1 MDVLAFKEA
10 FDAFL
15 FKGCLFA
22 LAGLS
27 VVFFMLTCGFRREIE
42 DFIKKTG
49 PFFVVFFFT
58 WAAWAFISSFP
69 TQEEK
74 EEILKAEK
82 EQEEINKAWGAFFAG
97 GMASDRVGEVFGRVE
112 RVDRVEC
119 GGEGEGGEG
128 GMVIGDSCS
137 GRKEGENSTL
147 QLPLKTTTIT
157 PTLLQ
162 SSSVSSGLFRTT
174 GFEVDSV
181 NRSLGFEVAWDDDL
195 FDYTL
200 PRNIF
205 LYVSTNLVLKRWS
218 LFDVYPMPEGT
229 NAHTFAVSLSN
240 YDWAAS
246 AFFQF
251 GLDIDSDNDGL
262 IDSYERLCTLTDSA
276 NSDSDRDGISDGQ
289 EIVLGL
295 DPLAPIDPFLDLDGD
310 GLTHDQELACGSN
323 PLMVDS
329 DGDGLDDATELRNG
343 WNPNW
348 PGETNEANAPGGA
361 FTTFDRPFTANVR
374 FENPY
379 QEATVY
385 GVSEGSH
392 TVVLSDMV
400 TRDAHK
406 DIASTV
412 SNNIITVTTLDP
424 KPIFTTNVTGVLIV
438 KLKCDDYGVI
448 RIGDLAVTNSWPNTE
463 FVKAWKV
470 IEANT
475 TNEVDITWDS
485 KGGSKWNFEY
495 ECYFYPEKALIY
507 KIDLDI
513 DSDNDGLIED
523 LLANDED
530 AIEDVKGRPGKALYL
545 NELDRDYDGIPD
557 YADGYDI
564 DFGEGSQS
572 APNASRHFAKMR
584 LSIQGAIVQGY
595 VKFICSEVDD
605 NAIVAR
611 SGDGTIANKF
621 IYFKPN
627 RKIRIWKKDGIEARS
642 MSEFPIG
649 DLIHVDTLYD
659 VAQLLDSS
667 SIGEFYIEAIGG
679 SENLGDIE
687 VIAEFFP
694 FGRES
699 EKVEDKVK
707 MTVFSIEAV
716 HPLGEDFSVGAI
728 GKIMISTKQ
737 DIDGS
742 NRYYTTNLTTASERP
757 AQTEDG
763 KITLSAYIKPVP
775 NEPIPNLMA
784 KFELVDPDDLSHY
797 EGKAIAGTPSIQGDI
812 MPNDN
817 NDPNCRMSYL
827 DRDLCGYY
835 AFQSRLSSRSVTPL
849 LSASQSKTNYIAETV
864 LSFTSRYSGDNYR
877 VRATLADNSS
887 QPFDTLSNID
897 FNAKSYVSSVK
908 ESAAMIAWKR
918 FYIEQDEMYKK
929 GCTLIRDFVYDP
941 ASTQQ
946 VLYVDSTNDFYTT
959 NMNVIVFWKEG
970 EARNITL
977 KSCGAGSIIVS
988 GLTNS
993 VPKFAGVRI
1002 AGENETYT
1010 VDRRFLDNAYGLAA
1024 DGSDGGAFMEF
1035 NLLHGLKNVNDKI
1048 PKWSVFTNTADWM
1061 GYIDYWFDN
1070 KVNYQKN
1077 VIYLLVA
1084 RKFDYGGLLPYGMAF
1099 RRKSMVAIFNEVST
1113 GENQLN
1119 DTLAHE
1125 IGHRQGLKKGVGGV
1139 FGHID
1144 AVSNQFTHCG
1154 SDSCLMSY
1162 ARDRNDGIV
1171 EFCTNCLQTAFSSI
1185 EGLRRGKDQ

>member
-1 MDVLAFKEA
+1 MCDFFSFEIILLSLAAVLVAV
-10 FDAFL
+10 L
-15 FKGCLFA
+15 GVVLWWR
-22 LAGLS
+22 LAGDRVKALIAGWLALPLLWKIVLP
-27 VVFFMLTCGFRREIE
+27 VVF
-42 DFIKKTG
+42 
-49 PFFVVFFFT
+49 
-58 WAAWAFISSFP
+58 
-69 TQEEK
+69 
-74 EEILKAEK
+74 
-82 EQEEINKAWGAFFAG
+82 GAFVLHG
-97 GMASDRVGEVFGRVE
+97 SVKR
-112 RVDRVEC
+112 
-119 GGEGEGGEG
+119 GEGDGVVGG
-128 GMVIGDSCS
+128 SCS
-137 GRKEGENSTL
+137 GRKEGKNSSLRL
-147 QLPLKTTTIT
+147 QLNTTTTT
-157 PTLLQ
+157 PSQ
-162 SSSVSSGLFRTT
+162 SSTVSSGLFCTT
-174 GFEVDSV
+174 GFEVDSA
-181 NRSLGFEVAWDDDL
+181 NKILHFSVAWDNDL
-195 FDYTL
+195 FNHTL
-200 PRNIF
+200 SRNVF
-205 LYVSTNLVLKRWS
+205 LYASTNLLERRWT
-218 LFDVYPMPEGT
+218 LFNTYSMPQET

-240 YDWAAS
+240 YNWASS

-251 GLDIDSDNDGL
+251 DLDVDSDNDCL
-262 IDSYERLCTLTDSA
+262 IDSYERLCTLTDST
-276 NSDSDRDGISDGQ
+276 NPDSDGDGVSDGQ
-289 EIVLGL
+289 EIALGL
-295 DPLAPIDPFLDLDGD
+295 DPLVPMEPSIDLDGD

-343 WNPNW
+343 WDPNW
-348 PGETNEANAPGGA
+348 PGETNEAYAPGGV

-385 GVSEGSH
+385 GVSEGTH
-392 TVVLSDMV
+392 TVVLNDMV
-400 TRDAHK
+400 TRDTHK

-530 AIEDVKGRPGKALYL
+530 AIEDVEGRPGKALYL

-595 VKFICSEVDD
+595 VKFICSDVDN

-611 SGDGTIANKF
+611 SGDGSITNKF

-699 EKVEDKVK
+699 EKVDDKVK
-707 MTVFSIEAV
+707 MTVFSIDAV
-716 HPLGEDFSVGAI
+716 HPIAADFAAGSI
-728 GKIMISTKQ
+728 GKVMISTKQ
-737 DIDGS
+737 DAAGT
-742 NRYYTTNLTTASERP
+742 NRYYTVNPTTASREG
-757 AQTEDG
+757 AQTKDANVT
-763 KITLSAYIKPVP
+763 ISAYVKPVP
-775 NEPIPNLMA
+775 TVPIPNLSVR
-784 KFELVDPDDLSHY
+784 FELVDPDDLSHY
-797 EGKAIAGTPSIQGDI
+797 EGKAVAGMPSVQGDI

-817 NDPNCRMSYL
+817 NDPNARMSYSASN
-827 DRDLCGYY
+827 LCGYH
-835 AFQSRLSSRSVTPL
+835 AFQNRLSGRAVVPTL
-849 LSASQSKTNYIAETV
+849 VVCEMKTNYIAETV
-864 LSFTSRYSGDNYR
+864 LSITDRYSGDNYR
-877 VRATLADNSS
+877 VRATLVDNSL
-887 QPFDTLSNID
+887 QPFDTLSNVD
-897 FNAKSYVSSVK
+897 KNAKVYKSSVK
-908 ESAAMIAWKR
+908 ESETLIAWKR

-929 GCTLIRDFVYDP
+929 GCTVVRDFVYDP
-941 ASTQQ
+941 ASSQQ
-946 VLYVDSTNDFYTT
+946 ILCVDSTNDFHKA
-959 NMNVIVFWKEG
+959 NAQVIVFWKGG

-1002 AGENETYT
+1002 AGEDETYT

-1035 NLLHGLKNVNDKI
+1035 NLLHGPQNVNDKI
-1048 PKWSVFTNTADWM
+1048 PKWSVFTNIVDWM
-1061 GYIDYWFDN
+1061 GYMDYWFDN

-1084 RKFDYGGLLPYGMAF
+1084 RKFDHGGLLPYGMAF

-1139 FGHID
+1139 FGHVD

-1162 ARDRNDGIV
+1162 ARDRNNGIV
-1171 EFCTNCLQTAFSSI
+1171 EFCTNCLQAAFSSI

>member
-1 MDVLAFKEA
+1 MLNLTTFEIALLILCAVLAAVLLAIMWWRIVGERVK
-10 FDAFL
+10 
-15 FKGCLFA
+15 A
-22 LAGLS
+22 LIAGWLALPLLWKI
-27 VVFFMLTCGFRREIE
+27 VLPMVF
-42 DFIKKTG
+42 
-49 PFFVVFFFT
+49 
-58 WAAWAFISSFP
+58 
-69 TQEEK
+69 
-74 EEILKAEK
+74 
-82 EQEEINKAWGAFFAG
+82 GAFVLHGSVKRGEVVGEG
-97 GMASDRVGEVFGRVE
+97 GGGEVFNRVE
-112 RVDRVEC
+112 RVGHVDRVE
-119 GGEGEGGEG
+119 GGE
-128 GMVIGDSCS
+128 VVGDSCS
-137 GRKEGENSTL
+137 GRTV
-147 QLPLKTTTIT
+147 PL
-157 PTLLQ
+157 
-162 SSSVSSGLFRTT
+162 GLFRTT
-174 GFEVDSV
+174 GFEVDSA
-181 NRSLGFEVAWDDDL
+181 NKILHFSVAWDDNL
-195 FDYTL
+195 FNHTL
-200 PRNIF
+200 SRNVF
-205 LYVSTNLVLKRWS
+205 LYASTNLLERRWT
-218 LFDVYPMPEGT
+218 LFNTYSMPQET

-240 YDWAAS
+240 YNWASS

-251 GLDIDSDNDGL
+251 GLDVDFDNDNL
-262 IDSYERLCTLTDSA
+262 KDSYERLCTLTDPA
-276 NSDSDRDGISDGQ
+276 NPDSESDGISDGQ
-289 EIVLGL
+289 EIALGL
-295 DPLAPIDPFLDLDGD
+295 DPLAPVDPFLDLDGD
-310 GLTHDQELACGSN
+310 GLTHKQELEFGSD
-323 PLMVDS
+323 PLMADS
-329 DGDGLDDATELRNG
+329 DGDGLDDAIELRYG
-343 WNPNW
+343 WDPNW

-361 FTTFDRPFTANVR
+361 FTTFDRYFTVSVK

-385 GVSEGSH
+385 GVSEGTH
-392 TVVLSDMV
+392 TVVLNDLV
-400 TRDAHK
+400 TRDA
-406 DIASTV
+406 DRNIASTV

-448 RIGDLAVTNSWPNTE
+448 KIGDLAVTNSWPNME
-463 FVKAWKV
+463 YIKAWKV

-475 TNEVDITWDS
+475 TNEVDIVWDS

-495 ECYFYPEKALIY
+495 ECYFYPEKPLSY

-513 DSDNDGLIED
+513 DSDNDGFIED
-523 LLANDED
+523 LLADDED
-530 AIEDVKGRPGKALYL
+530 LIEDLEGRPGKALYL

-564 DFGEGSQS
+564 DFGEGLQS
-572 APNASRHFAKMR
+572 APNVSRNFVKMR
-584 LSIQGAIVQGY
+584 LSIQGAVVQGY
-595 VKFICSEVDD
+595 VKFICSEVDN

-611 SGDGTIANKF
+611 SGDGTITNKF
-621 IYFKPN
+621 IYFKPD
-627 RKIRIWKKDGIEARS
+627 RKIRIWKKDGVEARS

-659 VAQLLDSS
+659 VEQLLDSS
-667 SIGEFYIEAIGG
+667 GIGEFYIEAIGG

-687 VIAEFFP
+687 VVAEFFP
-694 FGRES
+694 FGREC

-737 DIDGS
+737 DTDGS

-763 KITLSAYIKPVP
+763 KITISAYIKPVP
-775 NEPIPNLMA
+775 NEPIPNLIA

-835 AFQSRLSSRSVTPL
+835 AFQGRLSSRSVTPL
-849 LSASQSKTNYIAETV
+849 LSTSQSKTNYIAETV

-897 FNAKSYVSSVK
+897 FNAKPYVSSVK
-908 ESAAMIAWKR
+908 ESVAMIAWKR

-929 GCTLIRDFVYDP
+929 GCTLVRDFVYDP
-941 ASTQQ
+941 ASTQH

-959 NMNVIVFWKEG
+959 NMNVIVFWKGG
-970 EARNITL
+970 EARDVKL
-977 KSCGAGSIIVS
+977 KSSGADSLIVE

-993 VPKFAGVRI
+993 MPKFAGVRI
-1002 AGENETYT
+1002 VGEDKTYT
-1010 VDRRFLDNAYGLAA
+1010 VDRRFLCNAYGLTA

-1035 NLLHGLKNVNDKI
+1035 KLLYGNKNINDKI
-1048 PKWSVFTNTADWM
+1048 PKWSVFTNSIDLIGFM
-1061 GYIDYWFDN
+1061 DYWFDN
-1070 KVNYQKN
+1070 KVNYRKN

-1084 RKFDYGGLLPYGMAF
+1084 SKFNYRGLAPYGVAVS
-1099 RRKSMVAIFNEVST
+1099 RNSMTAIFNEVSIN
-1113 GENQLN
+1113 ENQLN

-1125 IGHRQGLKKGVGGV
+1125 IGHRQGLKSGVGGA

-1144 AVSNQFTHCG
+1144 TTRPQHTHCG
-1154 SDSCLMSY
+1154 GESCLMSY
-1162 ARDRNDGIV
+1162 ARDRNNGIV
-1171 EFCTNCLQTAFSSI
+1171 EFCTNCLQTVSSSI
-1185 EGLRRGKDQ
+1185 EGLRRAKDQ